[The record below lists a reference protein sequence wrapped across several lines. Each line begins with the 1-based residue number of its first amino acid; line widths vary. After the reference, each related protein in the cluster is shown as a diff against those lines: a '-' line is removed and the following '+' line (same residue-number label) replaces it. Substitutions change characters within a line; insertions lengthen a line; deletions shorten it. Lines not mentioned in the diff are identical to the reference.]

1 MTEGKDSAATLAE
14 LVNRARICMLTTMTP
29 DGQHVARP
37 MAVQE
42 VEFDG
47 DLWFFAYAESD
58 KVGEIGANPQV
69 NVSFSNPKQSEW
81 TSIAGTAEI
90 VIDPAKAE
98 ELWSAP
104 LRAWFPDGPKSP
116 GLVLL
121 KVHADTAEYW
131 SGPSSKVV
139 RLLGAARAAITRDP
153 DKFPADNE
161 TVELSGNPS

>member
-1 MTEGKDSAATLAE
+1 MADDDGSVATVAK
-14 LVNRARICMLTTMTP
+14 LVERATICMFTTMTP

-47 DLWFFAYAESD
+47 DLWFFAYAESA
-58 KVGEIGANPQV
+58 KVGEVGANPQV
-69 NVSFSNPKQSEW
+69 NVSFSNSKQSEW
-81 TSIAGTAEI
+81 TSIAGHAEVI
-90 VIDPAKAE
+90 VDRAKAE
-98 ELWSAP
+98 QLWSAP
-104 LRAWFPDGPKSP
+104 LKAWFPDGPETA

-139 RLLGAARAAITRDP
+139 RLLGAARAAVTRDP
-153 DKFPADNE
+153 DKFPGENE
-161 TVELSGNPS
+161 TVDLSGSA

>member
-1 MTEGKDSAATLAE
+1 MADDNGSVATVAK
-14 LVNRARICMLTTMTP
+14 LVERATICMFTTMTP

-47 DLWFFAYAESD
+47 DLWFFAYAESA

-69 NVSFSNPKQSEW
+69 NVSFSNSKQSEW
-81 TSIAGTAEI
+81 TSIAGRAEVI
-90 VIDPAKAE
+90 VDRAKAD

-104 LRAWFPDGPKSP
+104 LKAWFPDGPQTA

-121 KVHADTAEYW
+121 KVHADAAEYW

-139 RLLGAARAAITRDP
+139 RLLGAARAAVTRDP
-153 DKFPADNE
+153 DKFPGENE
-161 TVELSGNPS
+161 TVDLPGNP

>member
-1 MTEGKDSAATLAE
+1 
-14 LVNRARICMLTTMTP
+14 MTP

-69 NVSFSNPKQSEW
+69 NVSFSNPKQRAW
-81 TSIAGTAEI
+81 TSIAGTAEV

-104 LRAWFPDGPKSP
+104 LKACFPDGPKSP

-153 DKFPADNE
+153 DKFPAENE
-161 TVELSGNPS
+161 TVDLSGNPR

>member
-1 MTEGKDSAATLAE
+1 MADDNGPVATVAK
-14 LVNRARICMLTTMTP
+14 LVERATICMFTTMTP

-47 DLWFFAYAESD
+47 DLWFFAYAESA
-58 KVGEIGANPQV
+58 KVGEVGANPQV
-69 NVSFSNPKQSEW
+69 NVSFSNSKQSEW
-81 TSIAGTAEI
+81 TSIAGRAEVI
-90 VIDPAKAE
+90 VDRAKAE

-104 LRAWFPDGPKSP
+104 LKAWFPDGPETA

-121 KVHADTAEYW
+121 KVHADAAEYW

-139 RLLGAARAAITRDP
+139 RLLGAARAAVTRDP
-153 DKFPADNE
+153 DKFPSENE
-161 TVELSGNPS
+161 TVDLSGNA

>member
-1 MTEGKDSAATLAE
+1 MTEGKDSATTVAE
-14 LVNRARICMLTTMTP
+14 LVDRARICMLTTMTP

-81 TSIAGTAEI
+81 TSIAGTVEI

-98 ELWSAP
+98 ELWSTP
-104 LRAWFPDGPKSP
+104 LKAWFPDGPKSP
-116 GLVLL
+116 GMVLL

-139 RLLGAARAAITRDP
+139 RLLGAARAAIARDP
-153 DKFPADNE
+153 DEFPAENE
-161 TVELSGNPS
+161 TVDLSGS